1 MIPEVGR
8 PTLLDDELLVKI
20 RKCALDGMNLREM
33 ATTLEL
39 DENTV
44 YGWHSRNYDGF
55 KDKWL
60 SYNHERLIRKAE
72 IRLET
77 SLDSEKEDI
86 VLKAATFTLENLAN
100 AHYNKKQQTDL
111 TTKGKE
117 IPAII
122 GMRILQDD
130 GTTIQN

>member
-8 PTLLDDELLVKI
+8 PTELDDSLLIKI
-20 RKCALDGMNLREM
+20 RERALEGDGLPEM
-33 ATTLEL
+33 AKNLGL
-39 DENTV
+39 NVDTV
-44 YGWHSRNYDGF
+44 YGWHGRNYQGF

-111 TTKGKE
+111 TSGGKPFAFD
-117 IPAII
+117 IAFK
-122 GMRILQDD
+122 DA
-130 GTTIQN
+130 TS